1 MKTGTKIGWALV
13 AIAIFISVWVLTGG
27 ISRASNTT
35 VPDVNGNEYVI
46 DENGSVVSVT
56 IHHPTAIVPT
66 EIQGIGTPVTT
77 IKDGAFANESGIET
91 VDASHVTSVGD
102 HAFAECANLAS
113 INIASA
119 TRIGAGAFSGCEN
132 LSSLTTSD
140 LLQTIDNS
148 AFKDCSDLVGIT
160 IPAGVTTIAGN
171 AFDGCTRLASIN
183 VAPGNSHYTSDGL
196 ALYSDNWTSLCIV
209 PLGANPGHYRYDVDS
224 RCTRIASTAFK
235 PTHSAS
241 IAELHLP
248 ASVTTWEEQAGYIP
262 QIIYYAKNYNP
273 GLVSTLQT
281 YYDGKTMLRR
291 EGDDPT
297 PTGTYA
303 ITGSILLTN
312 GDIEIYFTTPTGTE
326 IPDAGSVYG
335 NSLNPSMGTID
346 ATKLTLTK
354 AYLDTIRPSSGSIQ
368 IPVTLACGDNNFDP
382 GRQQNPYYFEL
393 AANPGPAPVPTHSLN
408 PTYQEMYNNGGN
420 FLIDVYN
427 AAPGVISAV
436 TVQNQGDYNLITN
449 GYCSIAA
456 NGSGSRLTISSNY
469 ISSLTPGGTYVI
481 KVAFNDGAAALTSKL
496 YILTP
501 GNPNP
506 KPSRPS
512 SSTSSGS
519 GSSIVSGSG
528 TSYTQP
534 ASSTLYG
541 NGYTSTTTA
550 SSATGTTHTKDTTPS
565 TADGWDARLAFA
577 IALLLAGVVVL
588 MLSRRNAA
596 KLEMIRKDRE

>member
-13 AIAIFISVWVLTGG
+13 ALAIFISVWVLTGG
-27 ISRASNTT
+27 IGKANTNETDAYGNTYEIDDSGRVVNFTFASGTVVVPASANTIGDGVFAGET
-35 VPDVNGNEYVI
+35 
-46 DENGSVVSVT
+46 
-56 IHHPTAIVPT
+56 
-66 EIQGIGTPVTT
+66 GIT
-77 IKDGAFANESGIET
+77 D
-91 VDASHVTSVGD
+91 VDASHITNIGSN
-102 HAFAECANLAS
+102 AFAGCTSLATV
-113 INIASA
+113 NIANASNIGGSA
-119 TRIGAGAFSGCEN
+119 FESCTA
-132 LSSLTTSD
+132 LSSVTISNLTE
-140 LLQTIDNS
+140 IGDN
-148 AFKDCSDLVGIT
+148 AFKNCVNLVGVT
-160 IPAGVTTIAGN
+160 IPANVQYISSV
-171 AFDGCTRLASIN
+171 AFNGCSKLASIN
-183 VAPGNSHYTSDGL
+183 VDPSNPYYSSDGI
-196 ALYSDNWTSLCIV
+196 ALYSNSGTTLCIV
-209 PLGANPGHYRYDVDS
+209 PPAAGAGDS
-224 RCTRIASTAFK
+224 TYNVKNGCTN
-235 PTHSAS
+235 
-241 IAELHLP
+241 IAEYAFTGNSNIKLLTLP
-248 ASVTTWEEQAGYIP
+248 ASVTTWGNQHGFAPNYIYIADDYIESLRSALQAE
-262 QIIYYAKNYNP
+262 
-273 GLVSTLQT
+273 
-281 YYDGKTMLRR
+281 YDGISTVIATESGEPIL
-291 EGDDPT
+291 GPTPPGPT
-297 PTGTYA
+297 PTYQITSIVENTDGTVT
-303 ITGSILLTN
+303 IKFN
-312 GDIEIYFTTPTGTE
+312 GPDV
-326 IPDAGSVYG
+326 DAGSVKGHALQEGINGKKDKTSETTVITLFKDFVDSLRPATGTESVQAILTYG
-335 NSLNPSMGTID
+335 GVDYSRSFNLSAKSTPTPTPSYTISPPD
-346 ATKLTLTK
+346 
-354 AYLDTIRPSSGSIQ
+354 Y
-368 IPVTLACGDNNFDP
+368 
-382 GRQQNPYYFEL
+382 
-393 AANPGPAPVPTHSLN
+393 
-408 PTYQEMYNNGGN
+408 EMYNNGGN

-481 KVAFNDGAAALTSKL
+481 KVSFNDGAAALTSKL

>member
-13 AIAIFISVWVLTGG
+13 ALAIFISVWVLTGG
-27 ISRASNTT
+27 IGKANTT
-35 VPDVNGNEYVI
+35 ETDVYGNTYEI
-46 DENGSVVSVT
+46 DDSGTVVSFTFASGTVV
-56 IHHPTAIVPT
+56 VPASAN
-66 EIQGIGTPVTT
+66 IIGDGVFQGQTQIT
-77 IKDGAFANESGIET
+77 D
-91 VDASHVTSVGD
+91 VDASRITNIGSN
-102 HAFAECANLAS
+102 AFAGCTSLATV
-113 INIASA
+113 NIANASNIGGSA
-119 TRIGAGAFSGCEN
+119 FESCTA
-132 LSSLTTSD
+132 LSSVTLSGNLTN
-140 LLQTIDNS
+140 IGDN
-148 AFKDCSDLVGIT
+148 AFKNCVNLVGVT
-160 IPAGVTTIAGN
+160 IPANVRHISSG
-171 AFDGCTRLASIN
+171 AFNGCSKLASIN
-183 VAPGNSHYTSDGL
+183 VDPSNPYYSSDGI
-196 ALYSDNWTSLCIV
+196 ALYSISDTTLAIV
-209 PLGANPGHYRYDVDS
+209 PPAAGAGDS
-224 RCTRIASTAFK
+224 TFRVNNGCTN
-235 PTHSAS
+235 
-241 IAELHLP
+241 IAEYAFTGNSNIKVLHLP
-248 ASVTTWEEQAGYIP
+248 ASVTTWGNQHGFTPDYIYIADDFIESLRDALKAEYAGTPTRIVTES
-262 QIIYYAKNYNP
+262 
-273 GLVSTLQT
+273 GGST
-281 YYDGKTMLRR
+281 
-291 EGDDPT
+291 PPST
-297 PTGTYA
+297 PTGTYK
-303 ITGSILLTN
+303 ITGSNLLAN
-312 GDIEIYFTTPTGTE
+312 GNIEIYFTTPTGTE
-326 IPDAGSVYG
+326 IPDAGSVDG
-335 NSLNPSMGTID
+335 DPLNTSMGTID
-346 ATKLTLTK
+346 ATKLTLYK
-354 AYLDTIRPSSGSIQ
+354 SYLDTIRPPSGSLKIS
-368 IPVTLACGDNNFDP
+368 VTLACGENNFDP
-382 GRQQNPYYFEL
+382 GRDQNPYYFEL
-393 AANPGPAPVPTHSLN
+393 AANPGPAPVPTYSLN
-408 PTYQEMYNNGGN
+408 PTSQEMYNNDGN

-481 KVAFNDGAAALTSKL
+481 KVSFNDGAAALTSKL

>member
-13 AIAIFISVWVLTGG
+13 ALAIFISVWVLTGG
-27 ISRASNTT
+27 IGKANATETDAYGNTY
-35 VPDVNGNEYVI
+35 EI
-46 DENGSVVSVT
+46 DDSGTVVSFTFASGTVVVPASANT
-56 IHHPTAIVPT
+56 IGDGVF
-66 EIQGIGTPVTT
+66 QGQTQIT
-77 IKDGAFANESGIET
+77 D
-91 VDASHVTSVGD
+91 VDASHITNIGSS
-102 HAFAECANLAS
+102 AFAGCTSLATV
-113 INIASA
+113 NIASA
-119 TRIGAGAFSGCEN
+119 SNIGGSAFDTCTA
-132 LSSLTTSD
+132 LSSVTLSGNLTN
-140 LLQTIDNS
+140 IGDN
-148 AFKDCSDLVGIT
+148 AFKNCVNLVGVT
-160 IPAGVTTIAGN
+160 IPANVQYISSG
-171 AFDGCTRLASIN
+171 AFNGCSKLASIN
-183 VAPGNSHYTSDGL
+183 VDPSNPYYSSDGI
-196 ALYSDNWTSLCIV
+196 ALYSNSGTTLCIV
-209 PLGANPGHYRYDVDS
+209 PPAAGAGDS
-224 RCTRIASTAFK
+224 TYTVKNGCTN
-235 PTHSAS
+235 
-241 IAELHLP
+241 IAEYAFTGNSNIKVLHLP
-248 ASVTTWEEQAGYIP
+248 ASVTTWGNQHGFAPNYIYIADDYIESLRDALQAE
-262 QIIYYAKNYNP
+262 
-273 GLVSTLQT
+273 
-281 YYDGKTMLRR
+281 YDGISTVIAT
-291 EGDDPT
+291 ESGGPTPPST
-297 PTGTYA
+297 PTGTYK
-303 ITGSILLTN
+303 ITGSTLLAN
-312 GDIEIYFTTPTGTE
+312 GNIEIYFTTPTGTE
-326 IPDAGSVYG
+326 VPNAGSVKG
-335 NSLNPSMGTID
+335 NPLNTSMGTID

-393 AANPGPAPVPTHSLN
+393 AANPGPAPVPTYSLN

-481 KVAFNDGAAALTSKL
+481 KVSFNDGAAALTSKL

-577 IALLLAGVVVL
+577 VALLLAGVVVL